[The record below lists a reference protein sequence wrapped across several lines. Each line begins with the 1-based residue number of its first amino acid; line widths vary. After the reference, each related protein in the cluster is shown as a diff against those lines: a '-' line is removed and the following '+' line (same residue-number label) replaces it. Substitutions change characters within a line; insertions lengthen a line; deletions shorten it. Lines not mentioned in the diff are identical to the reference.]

1 MHTLT
6 KQLCRLYVSVTTKHS
21 CWAAVS
27 FTSSLTLTAL
37 SVSKH
42 VHDNKCNGKI
52 SRKQGSQMVGYRKY
66 VLMKSHRTKLNFFPS
81 GILPTRILSS
91 KSLSAMIQFSWIP
104 PSWILSSATLIYF
117 MWLCP
122 LLSTW
127 FETGMGLLLS
137 LFVCACVCMCVFI
150 QKIACWWLECPQ
162 DSWPRTM
169 SGSIPQE
176 SWSLPRGEWVVDTQ
190 RSMS

>member
-21 CWAAVS
+21 CWAVVS

-66 VLMKSHRTKLNFFPS
+66 VVMKSHRTKLNFFPS
-81 GILPTRILSS
+81 GILPTSILSS

-137 LFVCACVCMCVFI
+137 LFVCACVCMCVC
-150 QKIACWWLECPQ
+150 ACVHVRACMRAHTRVCVCLWERETETERERETERDRQ
-162 DSWPRTM
+162 
-169 SGSIPQE
+169 I
-176 SWSLPRGEWVVDTQ
+176 
-190 RSMS
+190 